1 MDNVSERYRR
11 YRIKTEVVPNIVPWP
26 NRFLVQVSRFQL
38 AKYMLGEVFHQ
49 RGDIKAITSRPCMY
63 GTFSGPIGGFAPR
76 PQHCV
81 GCLRC
86 TVQHPEIITIRHN
99 PAYQGLGDS
108 YFHFGHIGAVA
119 YEAETGSI
127 PVKGAGYRGKF
138 GGEGWDGMWTDMSE
152 IVRPTRDGIHGR
164 EFISTVV
171 EIGEKPSY
179 LVFDDVGRPV
189 GAAPRIL
196 AIPIPFLYDAPP
208 LSVTSSLVADILSD
222 AAAQAETL
230 AILPINQ
237 ISSSKL
243 KVESLVPLIRVDEA
257 EQVSSLTFA
266 PKMIEIEIGDTPI
279 SNLQPLMSSL
289 QTSYPDTL
297 LALRLPY
304 TDRETLLRYTEYG
317 IRVFHLIVDY
327 HGRAPDGRFVFDW
340 IREAHLTFVEAGIRD
355 EVTLIGSG
363 GIVAAEHVPKS
374 IIAGLDLVAL
384 DTPLLVAMQATFNGE
399 CRDREKSRFTLPK
412 NLNRDWGVQRIKN
425 MTAAWRDQLLEILG
439 AMGLREVR
447 RLRGEIG
454 RAMFQVELE
463 REAFAEIEGYR

>member
-1 MDNVSERYRR
+1 
-11 YRIKTEVVPNIVPWP
+11 
-26 NRFLVQVSRFQL
+26 
-38 AKYMLGEVFHQ
+38 
-49 RGDIKAITSRPCMY
+49 
-63 GTFSGPIGGFAPR
+63 
-76 PQHCV
+76 
-81 GCLRC
+81 
-86 TVQHPEIITIRHN
+86 
-99 PAYQGLGDS
+99 
-108 YFHFGHIGAVA
+108 
-119 YEAETGSI
+119 
-127 PVKGAGYRGKF
+127 
-138 GGEGWDGMWTDMSE
+138 
-152 IVRPTRDGIHGR
+152 
-164 EFISTVV
+164 
-171 EIGEKPSY
+171 
-179 LVFDDVGRPV
+179 
-189 GAAPRIL
+189 
-196 AIPIPFLYDAPP
+196 
-208 LSVTSSLVADILSD
+208 
-222 AAAQAETL
+222 
-230 AILPINQ
+230 
-237 ISSSKL
+237 
-243 KVESLVPLIRVDEA
+243 
-257 EQVSSLTFA
+257 
-266 PKMIEIEIGDTPI
+266 
-279 SNLQPLMSSL
+279 MSSL